1 MVKDNVSNHNF
12 QADDWSTEV
21 IRKELEVAIKKL
33 NPVGPCITLF
43 GSSRAQED
51 HPNYQLA
58 VATGKAIAKKGFGI
72 ITGGG
77 PGIMEA
83 GNKGA
88 KMGNGLSIGLNIDL
102 PFEQLPNSFI
112 DKGYDLN
119 FEYFFSRKLI
129 FAKYSQA
136 FVVFPGGMGTVDE
149 LFEILTLL
157 QTNKIKFAPIILV
170 NSSFWKGLLDW
181 IRNKLLSEGMID
193 QDNLNFLHL
202 VDTKAEVLSI
212 IDDSIQQYTIF

>member
-1 MVKDNVSNHNF
+1 MIRDNDSNHNF
-12 QADDWSTEV
+12 QADGWSTDA
-21 IRKELEVAIKKL
+21 IRKELQNAIEKL

-43 GSSRAQED
+43 GSSRTQVN

-58 VATGKAIAKKGFGI
+58 VEIGKAFAKKRFGI

-102 PFEQLPNSFI
+102 PLEQLPNSFI
-112 DKGYDLN
+112 DRGFDLN
-119 FEYFFSRKLI
+119 FKYFFSRKLI

-149 LFEILTLL
+149 LFEILTLS
-157 QTNKIKFAPIILV
+157 QTNKIKLAPIILV
-170 NSSFWKGLLDW
+170 KSDFWKDLLDW
-181 IRNKLLSEGMID
+181 IMKKLLLEGMID
-193 QDNLNFLHL
+193 KEDLNLIHL
-202 VDTKAEVLSI
+202 VDTKEEVLTI
-212 IDDSIQQYTIF
+212 IDNTIQQHVF